1 VRRLYHSGATH
12 CAIYV
17 RISLDFEGTGV
28 AVERQ
33 TKDALA
39 LAEQLGWRVDEV
51 YRDNNISAS
60 GKKPRPEYLR
70 LIAALEEGRHNALI
84 CYDLDRLTRSPV
96 EVEHIIELAE
106 RKNIKLATVGGN
118 VNLATPEGRLHARI
132 KASVARHEIEQT
144 SKRIRRMMQDRAEKG
159 LPHGAPGYGY
169 RRVDGKDVLE
179 PAEAAVIREIA
190 DRLLSGESVRAIT
203 ESLNER
209 EVPPPYTEDQ
219 RRRMNAGRKR
229 DFEPDSVKWSRVT
242 LRAVVLRERNAGL
255 RRHQGRIIGRGDWEA
270 IYDEDTYHRLHTL
283 LDNPDRKLTT
293 GSAYRYL
300 LSGIGK
306 CGKCGARIR
315 VILGPRSRNGKR
327 EKRKAYVCSKC
338 HGISRN
344 VDSVDSLI
352 TKLVTRRLA
361 MPDAKAIF
369 RAEPDPLLI
378 TEANRLRAK
387 LDFVAG
393 QFARDE
399 IDGEQLTL
407 ITGAVRPKLKAIEAQ
422 LRPAPVDLSDL
433 ATPDIAKRW
442 KDLPLERR
450 RAVVDFLLDITL
462 LPRGKD
468 APRRF
473 DPNSV
478 KVEWKR
484 GKPE

>member
-1 VRRLYHSGATH
+1 LYHSGATH

-17 RISLDFEGTGV
+17 RISFDFEGTGLG
-28 AVERQ
+28 VERQ

-39 LAEQLGWRVDEV
+39 LAERLDWRVDEV

-60 GKKPRPEYLR
+60 GRKPRPEYQR
-70 LIAALEEGRHNALI
+70 LIAALEDGKHNALI

-96 EVEHIIELAE
+96 EVEYIIELAE
-106 RKNIKLATVGGN
+106 HKGIKLATVGGN
-118 VNLATPEGRLHARI
+118 VDLLTPEGRLHARI

-169 RRVDGKDVLE
+169 RRIDGRDALE
-179 PAEAAVIREIA
+179 PVEAAVVREIA
-190 DRLLSGESVRAIT
+190 DRLLAGESVKAVT

-209 EVPPPYTEDQ
+209 GIPSPY
-219 RRRMNAGRKR
+219 GR
-229 DFEPDSVKWSRVT
+229 EWSRVT
-242 LRAVVLRERNAGL
+242 TRHVVLRERNAGL
-255 RRHQGRIIGRGDWEA
+255 RRHQGRIIGKGDWEP
-270 IYDEDTYHRLHTL
+270 IYDEDTYYRLHAL
-283 LDNPDRKLTT
+283 LEDPSRKTTT

-300 LSGIGK
+300 LSGIAK
-306 CGKCGARIR
+306 CGKCGSPVR
-315 VILGPRSRNGKR
+315 VILGPRTRNGKR

-344 VDSVDSLI
+344 VESVDQLI
-352 TKLVTRRLA
+352 IKLVTRRLA
-361 MPDAKAIF
+361 KPDARAIF
-369 RAEPDPLLI
+369 RPEPDPLLI
-378 TEANRLRAK
+378 AEANRLRNK

-399 IDGEQLTL
+399 IDGDQLTL
-407 ITGAVRPKLKAIEAQ
+407 ITSTVRPKLQSIEAQ
-422 LRPAPVDLSDL
+422 LRPVPVDLSDL

-442 KDLPLERR
+442 KGIPLERQ

-473 DPNSV
+473 DPQSV
-478 KVEWKR
+478 NAEWK
-484 GKPE
+484 K